1 MDPPPYPFPPAYQ
14 RAEWFSL
21 GKKSTLQKRALE
33 ESVFLWSFII
43 LLLYS
48 VVIEE
53 YAIVFEREVEEPT
66 QSFYVRKGRTVET
79 NSTQPVKN
87 RRQIWSVSLTSCS
100 TSTQFCA
107 VVVITTYN
115 RSLLPVHSDRITES
129 RGRLFIKYSNTVL
142 IMRVRGGRILYGNED
157 TDVRFTVC
165 VPVGLRRNSFLRFV
179 ILPWPHTGRLFPC
192 VYETQHLKNVQN
204 SNQHTRSESGY
215 CCN

>member
-1 MDPPPYPFPPAYQ
+1 M
-14 RAEWFSL
+14 
-21 GKKSTLQKRALE
+21 
-33 ESVFLWSFII
+33 
-43 LLLYS
+43 
-48 VVIEE
+48 
-53 YAIVFEREVEEPT
+53 EEPT

-87 RRQIWSVSLTSCS
+87 TRQIWSVSLFGSYSTNKYS

-115 RSLLPVHSDRITES
+115 RSLLPVRFCICTFAPFRQNHRNP
-129 RGRLFIKYSNTVL
+129 RLFIKYSNTVL

-215 CCN
+215 CCD

>member
-1 MDPPPYPFPPAYQ
+1 MVFAGKEEHI
-14 RAEWFSL
+14 AETCTRRICFFVI
-21 GKKSTLQKRALE
+21 T
-33 ESVFLWSFII
+33 SFII

-115 RSLLPVHSDRITES
+115 RSLLPVRFCICTFAPFRQNHRIP
-129 RGRLFIKYSNTVL
+129 G
-142 IMRVRGGRILYGNED
+142 
-157 TDVRFTVC
+157 
-165 VPVGLRRNSFLRFV
+165 
-179 ILPWPHTGRLFPC
+179 
-192 VYETQHLKNVQN
+192 ETI
-204 SNQHTRSESGY
+204 Y
-215 CCN
+215 